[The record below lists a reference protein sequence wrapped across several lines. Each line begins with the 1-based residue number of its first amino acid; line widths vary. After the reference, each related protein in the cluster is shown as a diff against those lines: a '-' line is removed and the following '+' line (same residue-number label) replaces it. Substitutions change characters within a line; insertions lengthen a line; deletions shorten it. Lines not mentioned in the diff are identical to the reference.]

1 MFFFFQAEDGIRD
14 RNVTGV
20 QTCALPIF
28 AGRAGRGRTFVLARL
43 GQSGRASFSAHAVTT
58 AELGVSPPEI
68 VAQPPFS
75 MIERW
80 SHEVAL
86 ENSAN
91 FTVASDCCR
100 NFSTQIGVK
109 TVTTAV

>member
-1 MFFFFQAEDGIRD
+1 
-14 RNVTGV
+14 
-20 QTCALPIF
+20 
-28 AGRAGRGRTFVLARL
+28 
-43 GQSGRASFSAHAVTT
+43 
-58 AELGVSPPEI
+58 
-68 VAQPPFS
+68 

-91 FTVASDCCR
+91 FAVASDCCR